1 MHKVG
6 RQLTRTRNCKIAPA
20 QPISA
25 LKELYIKA
33 RHVVQAEVDIL
44 VPFASFKE
52 VFFGNV

>member
-25 LKELYIKA
+25 LKGLYIKA
-33 RHVVQAEVDIL
+33 RHVVQAEVDHYL
-44 VPFASFKE
+44 SHLHLSKRFSLE
-52 VFFGNV
+52 M